1 MRFHKD
7 FDSVFAALLKA
18 KITIADFFFGSLQL
32 SAMLSP
38 SKCSR
43 NCNIFVLWLLLL
55 RLQHIFW
62 KKVICGTSLLCFVQF
77 PSSNNPSPINIWI
90 MIIMCWNL
98 LVLYLCI
105 CQVTLIHFLD
115 KSCKKAQWKYTIYEG
130 AFLFLS
136 ICYF

>member
-1 MRFHKD
+1 MRFHRD
-7 FDSVFAALLKA
+7 FDSVVFAALLKA
-18 KITIADFFFGSLQL
+18 KITIADFFRITSIICYVKSFKMFQELQH
-32 SAMLSP
+32 
-38 SKCSR
+38 
-43 NCNIFVLWLLLL
+43 FVLWLLL

-62 KKVICGTSLLCFVQF
+62 KKSHMRNQSGLLCFVQF

-115 KSCKKAQWKYTIYEG
+115 KSCKEAQWDEKNSEE
-130 AFLFLS
+130 AFLILF
-136 ICYF
+136 I

>member
-1 MRFHKD
+1 MRFHRG
-7 FDSVFAALLKA
+7 FHSVVFAALLKA

-43 NCNIFVLWLLLL
+43 NCNILYCGYYYLDYNIFFGKKSYAEPVFFVL
-55 RLQHIFW
+55 F
-62 KKVICGTSLLCFVQF
+62 SL

-115 KSCKKAQWKYTIYEG
+115 KPCKEAQWDETI
-130 AFLFLS
+130 S
-136 ICYF
+136 

>member
-1 MRFHKD
+1 MPFHKD
-7 FDSVFAALLKA
+7 FDSVVFAALLKA

-43 NCNIFVLWLLLL
+43 NCNILLLL

-62 KKVICGTSLLCFVQF
+62 KKFICGTSRGSFVLFSF
-77 PSSNNPSPINIWI
+77 PPQNNPSPINIWI

-115 KSCKKAQWKYTIYEG
+115 KSCKKAQWEYTIYEG

>member
-7 FDSVFAALLKA
+7 FDSVVFAALLKA

-43 NCNIFVLWLLLL
+43 NCNIFVLWLLL

-62 KKVICGTSLLCFVQF
+62 KKVICGTSWGFFVLFSF
-77 PSSNNPSPINIWI
+77 PPQTTPPPSI
-90 MIIMCWNL
+90 
-98 LVLYLCI
+98 
-105 CQVTLIHFLD
+105 FG
-115 KSCKKAQWKYTIYEG
+115 S
-130 AFLFLS
+130 
-136 ICYF
+136 